1 MAKYTTTSG
10 QTIFDLSVQLY
21 GNGSNIVKIL
31 SENPALNGLTGLIP
45 PGTVIEY
52 TPVLGFTPS
61 QYFADSTTTAST
73 GQGNPLQG
81 SGFDLGFEING
92 FN

>member
-1 MAKYTTTSG
+1 MAKYITTSG
-10 QTIFDLSVQLY
+10 QTVLDLSLQLY
-21 GNGSNIVKIL
+21 GDSSNAIKIL
-31 SENPALNGLTGLIP
+31 NENPALNSIAGAIP

-52 TPVLGFTPS
+52 TPKEGFTVA
-61 QYFADSTTTAST
+61 QYFTDNKTTVNT
-73 GQGNPLQG
+73 GTGNPLQG